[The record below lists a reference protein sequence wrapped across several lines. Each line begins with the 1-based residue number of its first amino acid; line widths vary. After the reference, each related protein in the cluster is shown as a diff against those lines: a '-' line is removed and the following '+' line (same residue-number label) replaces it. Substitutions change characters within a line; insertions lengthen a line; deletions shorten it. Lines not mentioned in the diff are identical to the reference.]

1 MINEEH
7 NNLISAWGDE
17 ALRNKFDVNPYSL
30 TQEDLEALRCYDK
43 LEARI
48 ERLIR
53 DVLIKKAVSN
63 SLQCKL

>member
-1 MINEEH
+1 MTNEEH

-30 TQEDLEALRCYDK
+30 TQGDLEALRCYDK
-43 LEARI
+43 LETRI

-53 DVLIKKAVSN
+53 DVLVKKALIN
-63 SLQCKL
+63 SLRCKL

>member
-1 MINEEH
+1 MTNEEH
-7 NNLISAWGDE
+7 NNLISACGDE

-30 TQEDLEALRCYDK
+30 TQEDLEALQCYDK

-53 DVLIKKAVSN
+53 DVLVKKALSN
-63 SLQCKL
+63 SLRCKL